1 MKITTLLQLTPT
13 LLFWAIS
20 AACLPAAPRPAQT
33 DVFVSGKDGYFTYRI
48 PAIETAPDGSLLAF
62 AEARKY
68 NLDDPGF
75 GKQDIDLVLK
85 RSTNNGATWS
95 PMKVIEDAGE
105 LWSAANPATLV
116 DRAERCVWVFYL
128 RARPE
133 RSTDTSRPGTDDMQ
147 TLARW
152 SKDNGLTWSEP
163 KDLTAV
169 ARDLKDPHWR
179 ASVPGPGGAIQ
190 TRKGRLVV
198 PVWKTPPANFVI
210 FSDDHGQTWRRS
222 QMVPGKPAGDE
233 NQVVELADDRLLMDI
248 RQNAGPNRWFAESAD
263 GGQTWSDPRA
273 GITVTPVACAIERF
287 TLTNGDQG
295 RNRLVWTGPA
305 GPDRRRLVIRTS
317 YDEGRSFTNE
327 RPITDEY
334 AAYSDLSILRDHSV
348 GVLWERGSKQGY
360 EAITFTRLDLPFIE
374 PESTSQPKPK

>member
-1 MKITTLLQLTPT
+1 MKITPRLRLTPT
-13 LLFWAIS
+13 LLVWAIS
-20 AACLPAAPRPAQT
+20 AAGLAAAPRPTQT
-33 DVFVSGKDGYFTYRI
+33 DVFVSGKDGYFAYRI

-116 DRAERCVWVFYL
+116 DREERCVWVFYL

-133 RSTDTSRPGTDDMQ
+133 RSTDPSRPGTDDMQ

-169 ARDLKDPHWR
+169 ARDLKDPHWQ

-233 NQVVELADDRLLMDI
+233 NQVVELADGRLLMDI
-248 RQNAGPNRWFAESAD
+248 RQNSGPNRWLSESAD
-263 GGQTWSDPRA
+263 GGQTWSNPRA

-287 TLTNGDQG
+287 TLTNGGQD

-317 YDEGRSFTNE
+317 YDEGRSFTYE

-334 AAYSDLSILRDHSV
+334 AAYSDLSILRDQAV
-348 GVLWERGSKQGY
+348 GVLWERGSQQGY
-360 EAITFTRLDLPFIE
+360 EAIAFTRLDLPFIE
-374 PESTSQPKPK
+374 PESTSQNKPK